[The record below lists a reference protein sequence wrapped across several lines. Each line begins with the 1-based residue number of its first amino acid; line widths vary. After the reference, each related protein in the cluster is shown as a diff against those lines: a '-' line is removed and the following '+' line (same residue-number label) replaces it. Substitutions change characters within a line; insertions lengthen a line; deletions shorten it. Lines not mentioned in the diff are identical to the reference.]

1 MFKSYNN
8 DSRKDRRFSLVV
20 FCQAAILSF
29 SLTSDSAIV
38 AIEFLSKYN
47 TPNIL
52 DTSFTLA
59 CYFLIPPPLPTEME
73 FESGIRRI
81 YPLLFLFLKSELKMF
96 PVNSLEE
103 RFRKR
108 K

>member
-20 FCQAAILSF
+20 FCHAAILSF

-38 AIEFLSKYN
+38 AIEFSSKYN

-52 DTSFTLA
+52 DTSFTFA
-59 CYFLIPPPLPTEME
+59 CYFLIHPLQIWNLNLA
-73 FESGIRRI
+73 FLRI

-96 PVNSLEE
+96 LVNSLEE